1 MKLFF
6 RVFHWTTSNLQIY
19 R

>member
-6 RVFHWTTSNLQIY
+6 
-19 R
+19 

>member
-6 RVFHWTTSNLQIY
+6 R
-19 R
+19 

>member
-6 RVFHWTTSNLQIY
+6 YFMAIL
-19 R
+19 